1 MKVVEFIQKVNEAL
15 SIFNNK
21 RVQDVA
27 ALNKRVQ
34 VVIAPL
40 LPKGWVYNVEQV
52 KIKDQNN
59 RLDGVVLFKIEMEGR
74 VTSLTIV
81 PRYKYDENTTME
93 QYLSYINN
101 RFINVEIEDLED
113 KAERLSAELKDI
125 ENRMRL
131 LKEEATKPFQKIY

>member
-1 MKVVEFIQKVNEAL
+1 
-15 SIFNNK
+15 
-21 RVQDVA
+21 
-27 ALNKRVQ
+27 
-34 VVIAPL
+34 
-40 LPKGWVYNVEQV
+40 VEQV